1 MQGVIIGNVSN
12 TYKIETTEKIY
23 VAYARGKFKNRDIKP
38 LVGDR
43 VEIEVTDEEKNEAII
58 EEILPRNNEIKRPKI
73 ANIDQIIFIISTKN
87 PKPDLLMLDKQL
99 AYAEKIH
106 VEPIIVVN
114 KCDLKEIYKSI
125 KELYSKVGYKVIV
138 TSAKHNIGID
148 ELKQVLRN
156 KISVFSGNSGV
167 GKSSIINALF
177 DKEKTQ
183 EGEISKKNRSYELWL
198 WITLTRNSY
207 FVILKCRLENLQHF
221 LYVLNLTQLIHNDAH
236 FAAVMDTQFDGAVE
250 DALIAGNG
258 NAMDVDI
265 QLVRDHLCHVMKHT
279 LAVDARNLNGSV
291 KEHHLVHVPLGVK
304 DAIAETGLKLG
315 SHSTVAAVNFYAV
328 LIVDISEDVVTRNRM
343 TALRED
349 KRGDVLLIYN
359 HRLLLVEA
367 LSYYKEAALRIVFLV
382 VVREERHKLSP
393 AASRILSLLAA
404 QFVEVVIAEQYGAL
418 ADGEEERLIVL
429 HLMQVAELVKD
440 GSVHLQLVLYKP
452 IVEYL
457 LASLLQFAVVTAQ
470 YGSDLALCLSRGHEV
485 YP

>member
-183 EGEISKKNRSYELWL
+183 EGEISQKNKKGKNTTTDTKLYKLEKDTYIADTPGFSSFEISEIESTELDKCFREFVPEIEKCEFVGCTHIKEENCGVKKAMQEGRVSTERYERYCSMYYEL
-198 WITLTRNSY
+198 
-207 FVILKCRLENLQHF
+207 
-221 LYVLNLTQLIHNDAH
+221 
-236 FAAVMDTQFDGAVE
+236 
-250 DALIAGNG
+250 
-258 NAMDVDI
+258 
-265 QLVRDHLCHVMKHT
+265 
-279 LAVDARNLNGSV
+279 
-291 KEHHLVHVPLGVK
+291 KEK
-304 DAIAETGLKLG
+304 EK
-315 SHSTVAAVNFYAV
+315 
-328 LIVDISEDVVTRNRM
+328 
-343 TALRED
+343 
-349 KRGDVLLIYN
+349 
-359 HRLLLVEA
+359 
-367 LSYYKEAALRIVFLV
+367 YKW
-382 VVREERHKLSP
+382 
-393 AASRILSLLAA
+393 
-404 QFVEVVIAEQYGAL
+404 
-418 ADGEEERLIVL
+418 
-429 HLMQVAELVKD
+429 
-440 GSVHLQLVLYKP
+440 
-452 IVEYL
+452 
-457 LASLLQFAVVTAQ
+457 
-470 YGSDLALCLSRGHEV
+470 
-485 YP
+485 

>member
-138 TSAKHNIGID
+138 TSAKQNIGID
-148 ELKQVLRN
+148 ELKQVLQN

-183 EGEISKKNRSYELWL
+183 EGEISKKNKKGKNTTTDTKLYKLEKDTYIADTPGFSSFEISEIESTELDKCF
-198 WITLTRNSY
+198 RE
-207 FVILKCRLENLQHF
+207 FVPEIEKCEFVGCTHIKEEN
-221 LYVLNLTQLIHNDAH
+221 
-236 FAAVMDTQFDGAVE
+236 
-250 DALIAGNG
+250 
-258 NAMDVDI
+258 
-265 QLVRDHLCHVMKHT
+265 C
-279 LAVDARNLNGSV
+279 
-291 KEHHLVHVPLGVK
+291 GVK
-304 DAIAETGLKLG
+304 KAMQEGRVSTERYERYCNMYDKLK
-315 SHSTVAAVNFYAV
+315 
-328 LIVDISEDVVTRNRM
+328 EK
-343 TALRED
+343 E
-349 KRGDVLLIYN
+349 K
-359 HRLLLVEA
+359 
-367 LSYYKEAALRIVFLV
+367 YKW
-382 VVREERHKLSP
+382 
-393 AASRILSLLAA
+393 
-404 QFVEVVIAEQYGAL
+404 
-418 ADGEEERLIVL
+418 
-429 HLMQVAELVKD
+429 
-440 GSVHLQLVLYKP
+440 
-452 IVEYL
+452 
-457 LASLLQFAVVTAQ
+457 
-470 YGSDLALCLSRGHEV
+470 
-485 YP
+485 